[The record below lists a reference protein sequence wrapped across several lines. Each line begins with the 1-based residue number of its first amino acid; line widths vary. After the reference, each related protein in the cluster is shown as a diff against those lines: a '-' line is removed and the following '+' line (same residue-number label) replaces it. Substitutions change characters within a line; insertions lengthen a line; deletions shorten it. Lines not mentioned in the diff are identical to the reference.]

1 MCIRD
6 RFDIYSGEQTGQGK
20 KSLAFSLRFGS
31 PERTLTQSEAAQAR
45 DNALAAAVSELGA
58 QARQA

>member
-1 MCIRD
+1 MVD
-6 RFDIYSGEQTGQGK
+6 SDSGEQTGQGK